1 MKNHHI
7 VVKIQE
13 MKSIYKGYNN
23 NDYAI
28 KIGNIKSLLSL
39 KILSLAT
46 TSTWQL

>member
-1 MKNHHI
+1 
-7 VVKIQE
+7 

-28 KIGNIKSLLSL
+28 NIGLSNVKSLLSP

-46 TSTWQL
+46 TST